1 MDANT
6 PVDEFTPEELLLAEK
21 LLDERLRSASREQ
34 YRRMVE
40 QKDPA
45 LNRGPVKVPR
55 AVIERLREEVA
66 AEVRA
71 QRTPVQRSE
80 KRRWPWQRG

>member
-1 MDANT
+1 MET
-6 PVDEFTPEELLLAEK
+6 PVDDFTPDELRLAER
-21 LLDERLRSASREQ
+21 LLDDRLRSASREQ

-40 QKDPA
+40 EQDPA

-55 AVIERLREEVA
+55 HVAERLREEVA
-66 AEVRA
+66 ADVRA
-71 QRTPVQRSE
+71 RRTAQPPQG

>member
-1 MDANT
+1 MDSTT
-6 PVDEFTPEELLLAEK
+6 PIDEFTPEELQLAEK

-40 QKDPA
+40 QSDPA

-55 AVIERLREEVA
+55 AVVEQLREEVA

-71 QRTPVQRSE
+71 RRTPAPIAE

>member
-1 MDANT
+1 MDT
-6 PVDEFTPEELLLAEK
+6 PVDDFTPEELRMAER
-21 LLDERLRSASREQ
+21 LLDERLRSASRDE

-40 QKDPA
+40 RQDPA

-55 AVIERLREEVA
+55 EVVEQLREDVA

-71 QRTPVQRSE
+71 RRSPQPPQEE

>member
-1 MDANT
+1 MEI
-6 PVDEFTPEELLLAEK
+6 PVDDFTPDELRLAEK
-21 LLDERLRSASREQ
+21 LLDERLRSASRDQ

-40 QKDPA
+40 QQDPA

-55 AVIERLREEVA
+55 DVVEQLREDVA

-71 QRTPVQRSE
+71 RRSPE
-80 KRRWPWQRG
+80 PQQQKRHWPWQRG